1 MTRDVVIVGA
11 GPAGVSAAL
20 WARSFGLE
28 ARVLESEPGAG
39 GQLNAVHFH
48 PREVPGVAAGDGP
61 AIAATLLAQLAAER
75 IDLVPSTIARGLEF
89 VGERIAV
96 LDAAG
101 QRHEARA
108 ALVATGLRRR
118 RLGVPGE
125 EAFEGRGVSFS
136 ATRDRDRLAGRDV
149 LVVGGGDAAFENAL
163 ILAEAGSRVTIAARG
178 APRARE
184 EFRRR
189 VAANPK
195 IQVLEQ
201 TRVTEVLGDARM
213 RGVRLS
219 GPGGT
224 SERAVEGLVIKIGS
238 IPNTEWC
245 RDALACDPEGYI
257 RIDAGGRSSRD
268 RVWAA
273 GDVTRPPL
281 LAIAVAAGQA
291 ALALADIRA
300 ELRRS

>member
-1 MTRDVVIVGA
+1 MTRDVVIIGA

-48 PREVPGVAAGDGP
+48 PRQVPGVGAGDGP
-61 AIAATLLAQLAAER
+61 AIAATLAAQLAAER
-75 IDLVPSTIARGLEF
+75 IDLHASTTARALEIA
-89 VGERIAV
+89 GEVVAV
-96 LDAAG
+96 RDAAG

-125 EAFEGRGVSFS
+125 DSLEGRGVSFS
-136 ATRDRDRLAGRDV
+136 ATRDRERLAGRDV

-178 APRARE
+178 APHARE

-189 VAANPK
+189 VAANPR
-195 IQVLEQ
+195 IEVLEH
-201 TRVTEVLGDARM
+201 TRVTEVLGDAGV
-213 RGVRLS
+213 RGVGLS
-219 GPGGT
+219 GPNGP
-224 SERAVEGLVIKIGS
+224 SERAVEGVVIKIGS

-245 RDALACDPEGYI
+245 RDALACDAEGYI
-257 RIDAGGRSSRD
+257 TVDARGRSSRE

-281 LAIAVAAGQA
+281 LAIAVAVGQA